1 MVVLD
6 NTDTVVVMAKLTVYR
21 PHSSILCPQYK
32 YGERIKNVQM
42 PTISSRS
49 AVSGADMAFEIPMHL
64 RRNFISAIHELQDA
78 LGLGCAYHGWL
89 TRQFLSSPG
98 HVAETKLN
106 ESVRVAMVGT
116 LLHGP
121 RNGRSKHVF
130 ATFVRVYL
138 IPRIKK

>member
-78 LGLGCAYHGWL
+78 VGLGCGYHGWL
-89 TRQFLSSPG
+89 TRISAPKFLSSPW
-98 HVAETKLN
+98 T
-106 ESVRVAMVGT
+106 
-116 LLHGP
+116 
-121 RNGRSKHVF
+121 
-130 ATFVRVYL
+130 YC
-138 IPRIKK
+138 